1 MQKTNGSMESNT
13 VSRDE
18 AFCLDFHWYSNNL
31 KNQGERGWELTGG
44 SKKYVQIYLK
54 LSQFALSLG

>member
-1 MQKTNGSMESNT
+1 MESNT